1 MSTLDQ
7 LATKV
12 KTKLTGAVGR
22 DKINVLNTTVNTSV
36 TSIVCVYTSST
47 EIAPGVIIEIGYEQ
61 MMIVANSGVTLT
73 VIRAWNGSTAAAH
86 TAQDVIYIEPRFL
99 RQNILDELS
108 NELLALPTGLFKTAS
123 SNLTFAAGVSTVD
136 LGTTG
141 TVYRILAAERASL
154 DGASYPSL
162 RLNLRLIR
170 EESTGTFA
178 SGYAVTIPGGLS
190 YSRSATV
197 RVTVAQPFTTATLT
211 SATDLQAIVGL
222 PVSCEDIVVFGA
234 ASRLLSDK
242 EALRLDFT
250 RQGQSRAAE
259 EIPPESQAKQASRW
273 RQDADVRTAHEVRRL
288 MDYWG
293 VPGT

>member
-1 MSTLDQ
+1 
-7 LATKV
+7 
-12 KTKLTGAVGR
+12 
-22 DKINVLNTTVNTSV
+22 
-36 TSIVCVYTSST
+36 
-47 EIAPGVIIEIGYEQ
+47 
-61 MMIVANSGVTLT
+61 
-73 VIRAWNGSTAAAH
+73 
-86 TAQDVIYIEPRFL
+86 
-99 RQNILDELS
+99 
-108 NELLALPTGLFKTAS
+108 
-123 SNLTFAAGVSTVD
+123 
-136 LGTTG
+136 
-141 TVYRILAAERASL
+141 
-154 DGASYPSL
+154 
-162 RLNLRLIR
+162 LIR